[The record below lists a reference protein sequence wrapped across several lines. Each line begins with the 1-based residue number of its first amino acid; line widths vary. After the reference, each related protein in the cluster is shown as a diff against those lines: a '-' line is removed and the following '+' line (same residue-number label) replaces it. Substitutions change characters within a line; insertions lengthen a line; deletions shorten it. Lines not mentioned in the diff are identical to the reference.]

1 MKKIIIFISALIV
14 FIAVVPF
21 LSSCSKILNKNIE
34 LNNKEFQFE
43 IIGGAKIDEEQV
55 IYEGDMKMDLVPEL
69 KKQGFSEKNL
79 KSFLIKKGKLVLV
92 KPIGFDMKEFK
103 GVKLYFGDKNLF
115 VVTADE
121 VKEVATA
128 DEVKENALYFN
139 VDNPDLLSK
148 LSQDKLHIILKG
160 KKPTKNVEVKFV
172 ADYVAN
178 IGIL

>member
-21 LSSCSKILNKNIE
+21 LSSCSKIFL
-34 LNNKEFQFE
+34 FE

-55 IYEGDMKMDLVPEL
+55 IYEGDMEMDLVPEL

-79 KSFLIKKGKLVLV
+79 KSLLIKKGKLVLV
-92 KPIGFDMKEFK
+92 KPVGFDMKEFK

-115 VVTADE
+115 V
-121 VKEVATA
+121 ATA

-139 VDNPDLLSK
+139 VNNPDLLSK
-148 LSQDKLHIILKG
+148 LSQDKLHIILTG
-160 KKPTKNVEVKFV
+160 KKPANNVEVKFV

>member
-21 LSSCSKILNKNIE
+21 FVSCSKILNKNIE
-34 LNNKEFQFE
+34 LNNKEFRFE

-55 IYEGDMKMDLVPEL
+55 IYEGDMEMDLVPEL

-79 KSFLIKKGKLVLV
+79 KSLLIKKGKLVLV
-92 KPIGFDMKEFK
+92 KPVGFDMKEFK

-115 VVTADE
+115 V
-121 VKEVATA
+121 ATA
-128 DEVKENALYFN
+128 DEVKENVLYFN
-139 VDNPDLLSK
+139 VNNPDLLSK
-148 LSQDKLHIILKG
+148 LSQDKLHIILTG
-160 KKPTKNVEVKFV
+160 KKPANNVEVKFV

>member
-34 LNNKEFQFE
+34 LNNKEFRFE
-43 IIGGAKIDEEQV
+43 IIGGAKIDEEQM
-55 IYEGDMKMDLVPEL
+55 IYEGDMEMDLVPEL

-79 KSFLIKKGKLVLV
+79 KSLLIKKGKLVLV
-92 KPIGFDMKEFK
+92 KPLGFDMKEFK

-115 VVTADE
+115 V
-121 VKEVATA
+121 ATA

-139 VDNPDLLSK
+139 VNNPDLLSK
-148 LSQDKLHIILKG
+148 LSQDKLHIILTG
-160 KKPTKNVEVKFV
+160 KKPANNVEVKFV

>member
-1 MKKIIIFISALIV
+1 M
-14 FIAVVPF
+14 
-21 LSSCSKILNKNIE
+21 
-34 LNNKEFQFE
+34 E
-43 IIGGAKIDEEQV
+43 I
-55 IYEGDMKMDLVPEL
+55 DLVPEL

-115 VVTADE
+115 V
-121 VKEVATA
+121 ATA
-128 DEVKENALYFN
+128 DEVKENSLYFN

-148 LSQDKLHIILKG
+148 LSQDKLHIILIG
-160 KKPTKNVEVKFV
+160 KKPAKNVEVKFV